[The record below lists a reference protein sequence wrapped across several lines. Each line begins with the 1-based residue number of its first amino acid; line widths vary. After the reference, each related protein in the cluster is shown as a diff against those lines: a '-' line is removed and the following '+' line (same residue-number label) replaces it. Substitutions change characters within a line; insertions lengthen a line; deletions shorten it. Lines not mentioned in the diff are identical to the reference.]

1 MDFQSISNRSLAG
14 DAHFFEDATSP
25 AKVRSFLDSTKE
37 ADKLKGMKWLLAML
51 SKGKD
56 VSEFFP
62 DVVKNVVVKSV
73 EVKKMVYNYLVHYAD
88 YNNACREI
96 ALLSINSFQ
105 KDMSGS
111 NQLIRGLALR
121 VLTSIRVPDIIQIQL
136 LAVRKCATDSSPYVR
151 KCAATAVTKI
161 YSVDSEQLPQLKQIL
176 DKLLKDSSTMVLGSA
191 IAAFNEICPTS
202 YDLLHRSYR
211 KICHLLADMDEW
223 SQISCLEVLTRYV
236 RNQFT
241 DPAPGATEAARLQ
254 SKHRSTSALKG
265 RLGSTIKRRIVRKA
279 FYSDEEDE
287 EDEEEV
293 EVEVEKIA
301 LPEYGSVFNSGDN
314 EVEGDL
320 DPDHRLVLRSAFPLL
335 KSRNSGVVLGVCSL
349 HYYCGSQGDR
359 TNQQVGKALVRIL
372 RNHREIQYVVLMSIQ
387 TMARDRPIMFRP
399 FLSEF
404 FVKSMDPVFNRSLKL
419 EILTSMAF
427 NDNVQTILKEL
438 QVYIKHSNPHFVA
451 ATIRA
456 IGRVVDCDPN
466 IVDICM
472 EGLLHL
478 LLCSK
483 NDIIIGETVSVLR
496 QLIQQNTSNPKT
508 SKLLFQLVKL
518 LINEEGSFIIEVP
531 IARASVIWLIGEF
544 HEAIGKVSPDILR
557 ILAGGYI
564 SESTETKMQILN
576 YAVKL
581 ALRYP
586 DDETIQNLMTY
597 VLEMSRYDV
606 DTDLRDRSRL
616 MTALMG
622 LAPTSESNENA
633 INNEQ
638 YLEELASHSKNIML
652 ASKLPPV
659 TLLGSVDIE
668 GLPNFTVGSLSSLV
682 GHYVL
687 TYEPIANWP
696 SSQPDPNVRDA
707 IRLGADNSNTGTSGK
722 IETKE
727 DITNFYGHEST
738 SESSDSSEEDSDDD
752 DDDDDSES
760 SSDDSDSDN
769 ESKSSSD
776 SESEDSDAKSEE
788 SSSDDSSDNEVIS
801 RIPITKNTAISR
813 QSVRKVVGA
822 SHTSSNTASTK
833 DNSDI
838 NLLSLDFGNTTLQPT
853 NTFASVTIL
862 PSNNSN
868 NSLGDLDLNYNNVS
882 SANVLKPS
890 NVLDSS
896 EGIAIP
902 TAWGSNTVDRSKEV
916 NVFDVFSDI
925 PIPATTQPSSQLNTQ
940 PKKDPFSPEVL
951 GLNFTPVGSLP
962 KSTTN
967 SILNAP
973 IPTIETISQSKVILK
988 PDVGG
993 GLGVS
998 LAFRF
1003 GGVIASTYVGASC
1016 AILSMKNFKDH
1027 PIRRIKIS
1035 FPADIKRTQ
1044 IEDIPL
1050 LQPGQE
1056 VHIPMEILLQGSI
1069 GKQIR
1074 LDIRSDLGAFIG
1086 LIQFEP
1092 YEAIIPFDIT
1102 TNDFETI
1109 RSQLLGL
1116 NENEKQIPVQNI
1128 NIYTTSSS
1136 LEFEIMQIVK
1146 RLVNVYVVQGAGL
1159 NELLFAGIIKKG
1171 YNDEKV
1177 LITIKITSDKV
1188 ILKCNG
1194 DDPLICNSLISVIS
1208 KALTP

>member
-73 EVKKMVYNYLVHYAD
+73 E
-88 YNNACREI
+88 
-96 ALLSINSFQ
+96 

-293 EVEVEKIA
+293 EVEAEKIA

-438 QVYIKHSNPHFVA
+438 QVYIKHSNPQFVA

-472 EGLLHL
+472 E
-478 LLCSK
+478 
-483 NDIIIGETVSVLR
+483 VSVLR

-518 LINEEGSFIIEVP
+518 LINEEGSFILEVP

-564 SESTETKMQILN
+564 SESTETKLQILN

-581 ALRYP
+581 ALRFP
-586 DDETIQNLMTY
+586 DDDTIQNLMTY

-687 TYEPIANWP
+687 NYDPIANWP

-722 IETKE
+722 VETKE

-752 DDDDDSES
+752 DNDNDDSES

-776 SESEDSDAKSEE
+776 TEESEDSDSKSEK
-788 SSSDDSSDNEVIS
+788 SSSDDSSDNEVVS

-813 QSVRKVVGA
+813 QSVRKVVG
-822 SHTSSNTASTK
+822 TSSTTSNTTSTK

-862 PSNNSN
+862 PSSNSN

-882 SANVLKPS
+882 LTNVLKPS

-925 PIPATTQPSSQLNTQ
+925 PIPAATQPTSQLNTQ

-951 GLNFTPVGSLP
+951 GLNFTPLP
-962 KSTTN
+962 KSTSNPTIN
-967 SILNAP
+967 VPAT
-973 IPTIETISQSKVILK
+973 TIETISQSKVILK

-1003 GGVIASTYVGASC
+1003 GGAIASTYVGAAC

-1092 YEAIIPFDIT
+1092 YEAIIPLDIT

-1116 NENEKQIPVQNI
+1116 NENEKQIPIQNI
-1128 NIYTTSSS
+1128 NIYTASTS

-1159 NELLFAGIIKKG
+1159 NELLFAGTIKKG
-1171 YNDEKV
+1171 YNDEK
-1177 LITIKITSDKV
+1177 
-1188 ILKCNG
+1188 
-1194 DDPLICNSLISVIS
+1194 
-1208 KALTP
+1208 